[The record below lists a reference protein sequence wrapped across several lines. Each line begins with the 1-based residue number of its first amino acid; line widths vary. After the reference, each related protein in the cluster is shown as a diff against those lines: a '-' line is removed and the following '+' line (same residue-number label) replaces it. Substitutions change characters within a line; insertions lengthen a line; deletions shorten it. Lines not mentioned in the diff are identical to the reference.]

1 MYHIC
6 RTWHKLALHE
16 EIVRTCLQ
24 IAHYCSE
31 SNLHIVNRMPRC
43 SADWTR
49 CSQDRFLH
57 DTLMLDRCF
66 LVFSWRTLVEVW
78 RTPCLQNPCRGAN
91 RTRESWWH
99 ETIRLSHHK
108 YPYTGRRHLKSKSC
122 KRIRNL
128 IRAGKAGLETRDDRW
143 RQFQFCV
150 FDFQPWLLS
159 KHPHCSFRASIAASH
174 R

>member
-1 MYHIC
+1 MKKLYEHVYKLLITVVNQISILSIGC
-6 RTWHKLALHE
+6 PGAAPTGQGVPRTDFSMTHS
-16 EIVRTCLQ
+16 C
-24 IAHYCSE
+24 
-31 SNLHIVNRMPRC
+31 
-43 SADWTR
+43 WTVV
-49 CSQDRFLH
+49 
-57 DTLMLDRCF
+57 F